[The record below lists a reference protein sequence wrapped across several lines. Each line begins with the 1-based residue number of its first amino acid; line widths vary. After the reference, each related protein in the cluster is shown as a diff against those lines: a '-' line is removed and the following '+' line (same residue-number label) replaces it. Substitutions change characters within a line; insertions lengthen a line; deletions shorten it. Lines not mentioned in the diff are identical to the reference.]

1 MSDNGMIFSF
11 ESSQE
16 LLFQFLELLRTHG
29 IEVEVGSRFDKP
41 AYSLLEVVH
50 LYLGGT
56 TDQEQEEPYQQQRL
70 IDLVGLQD
78 FVAKIVGAKDHR
90 DFPNL
95 LPHLRKIN
103 EIEIRLNAPTRVTDQ
118 ASHKVIEL
126 YWGAACMHIAGRVSL
141 EDPRGQRERN
151 PDILATLN
159 ATRWGF
165 PCKSLFADK
174 PETLRG
180 NLIKA
185 IDQIEVSPAKVGIPV
200 INMQSII
207 PYELVWPE
215 GKSFDLLD
223 EPCRILEGVG
233 NRLKEQLLDSP
244 EKEEEI
250 QNLFAGK
257 KAIPGCLMFFQ
268 AATGLSRGSFLSP
281 VATRLN
287 RVLPISFVGDQ
298 FEPWVTEALEP
309 LNRVITST
317 IGTNL

>member
-1 MSDNGMIFSF
+1 MSDNGMVFSF

-16 LLFQFLELLRTHG
+16 LLFQFLELLKAHG
-29 IEVEVGSRFDKP
+29 IEVKIGSRLDKP
-41 AYSLLEVVH
+41 AYSLLEVVQ

-56 TDQEQEEPYQQQRL
+56 TDQEQAEPYQQQRL
-70 IDLVGLQD
+70 IDLIGLQD
-78 FVAKIVGAKDHR
+78 FVAKIVGAKDHPE
-90 DFPNL
+90 FPNL

-103 EIEIRLNAPTRVTDQ
+103 EIEIRLNTSTRVTDQ

-126 YWGAACMHIAGRVSL
+126 YWGAACMHIAERVSL
-141 EDPRGQRERN
+141 EDPKGQKERN
-151 PDILATLN
+151 PDVLATLN
-159 ATRWGF
+159 ATLWGF
-165 PCKSLFADK
+165 PCKSLFANK

-180 NLIKA
+180 ALTKA
-185 IDQIEVSPAKVGIPV
+185 ICQIEVSPAKVGIPV

-207 PYELVWPE
+207 PYDRVWPE
-215 GKSFDLLD
+215 GKSFDLLE
-223 EPCRILEGVG
+223 EPLGILEGVG

-250 QNLFAGK
+250 RSFFVGK
-257 KAIPGCLMFFQ
+257 KSIPGCLMFFQ

-287 RVLPISFVGDQ
+287 RVLPISFAGEQ

-309 LNRVITST
+309 LNIVITST
-317 IGTNL
+317 IGEDL

>member
-185 IDQIEVSPAKVGIPV
+185 I
-200 INMQSII
+200 
-207 PYELVWPE
+207 
-215 GKSFDLLD
+215 
-223 EPCRILEGVG
+223 
-233 NRLKEQLLDSP
+233 
-244 EKEEEI
+244 
-250 QNLFAGK
+250 
-257 KAIPGCLMFFQ
+257 
-268 AATGLSRGSFLSP
+268 
-281 VATRLN
+281 
-287 RVLPISFVGDQ
+287 
-298 FEPWVTEALEP
+298 
-309 LNRVITST
+309 
-317 IGTNL
+317 